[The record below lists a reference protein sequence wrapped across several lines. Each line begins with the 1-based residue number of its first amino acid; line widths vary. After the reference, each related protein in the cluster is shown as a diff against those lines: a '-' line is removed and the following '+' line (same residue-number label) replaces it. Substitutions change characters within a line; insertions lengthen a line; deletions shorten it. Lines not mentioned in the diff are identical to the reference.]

1 MTHSRAAA
9 RAFTLVEL
17 LVVIGIIAI
26 LITITLGVAGAVVDG
41 GRKRA
46 TEGALRAL
54 DQTLDLYIDAKG
66 EIPPALVEVP
76 PNRLVGGGPLAGQ
89 SLFFPL
95 FDGLGKGNGSEFSLI
110 NSVGLYLVA
119 ARDVT
124 GIQDIIAGLDQK
136 FVQTVRSSGQPDQGQ
151 AQSTQAQIELLS
163 VLDGWGNPIRMVH
176 PRFDGVVKG
185 SGDLGTVN
193 LLLRGDNSDGYF
205 APTELPPLA
214 NRYLAFRQVRRV
226 APDRETWRSY
236 SAEDIAENFVGGVG
250 DADGGI
256 CPSPRPYFYSC
267 GPDGDPATIEDNVY
281 TTTPR
286 FSGQA
291 G

>member
-76 PNRLVGGGPLAGQ
+76 VGGGPLTGQ

-136 FVQTVRSSGQPDQGQ
+136 FVQTVRSIGQPDQGQ

-193 LLLRGDNSDGYF
+193 LLLWGDNSDGYF
-205 APTELPPLA
+205 APTELPPPA